1 MWLVLCEDHDA
12 AAHWAHRGLV
22 ARGLPTELVT
32 STGLGTATRW
42 VHRLGPH
49 GANGGELEV
58 SLADGREIRSGEVN
72 GVLNRLLSAWN
83 PQIGHAR
90 AGDRE
95 YAIQEI
101 HAFHVS
107 WLQSLP
113 GPMLNRPHMGGLSG
127 RWRYIPEWLGL
138 GARAGLP
145 TRPSP
150 LDPDQTPP
158 WLASREENVR
168 TVITVGGQVLGAP
181 SAGLV
186 DGCRKLARLSATPL
200 LGTSFR
206 EDATPNRWHLV
217 GATPHPDLRLGGEPL
232 LDALAAALSRTRARI
247 LA

>member
-12 AAHWAHRGLV
+12 AAHWAHEGLA

-32 STGLGTATRW
+32 STSLGTATRW
-42 VHRLGPH
+42 VHRLGP
-49 GANGGELEV
+49 AGGELEV
-58 SLADGREIRSGEVN
+58 SLADGREIRSTDVS

-83 PQIGHAR
+83 PRIGHAR
-90 AGDRE
+90 DGDRE

-107 WLQSLP
+107 WLHALP

-127 RWRYIPEWLGL
+127 RWRYASEWLAL

-150 LDPDQTPP
+150 LDSDQTPP
-158 WLASREENVR
+158 WLASPEDNVR

-181 SAGLV
+181 SADLV
-186 DGCRKLARLSATPL
+186 DGCRKLAELSATPL

-206 EDATPNRWHLV
+206 SDAVGWHLV